1 MKTKLPALL
10 ILVSAIGQIFPA
22 HAKQPYAQGPLLG
35 IIGDMPEGSWKKVN
49 ANAYAE
55 AWAPADLRPLYKS
68 SNPTPQKIITAWSG
82 FAWDSNR
89 GDLILYGGGHAN
101 YSGNDVYRWRSR
113 NLQWER
119 AALPSELTPAVTGVP
134 DSSIDGADAAPV
146 SAHTYDN
153 AMFLPVVDRYLNFG
167 GASYNTG
174 APYQKPS
181 ETNPSVYRVTGP
193 YFFDPAKSNPNQV
206 GGTTG
211 SHVQRVAPH
220 PEILGGGMWQNRD
233 FVKNLAGKSM
243 PVRHVNGC
251 TAYVEELGRDVVYV
265 AGGISGSSTSPDLF
279 RYVPG
284 DVTNPGSDDITR
296 VGIYWSGTS
305 GQTVCAAD
313 PKRQVLLRTGVGTK
327 PFMFWNLATSGPT
340 NKDVA
345 VSVSGDVSTFVN
357 WLSAN
362 GKDIRSCALDY
373 DPVRERF
380 LLWCG
385 DEAVWSIVP
394 PTPMAAT
401 GWKMAPVQSGGIGVP
416 PGQVGVGI
424 LGKWKY
430 IPGYDVFLGLQDD
443 TEGQIWI
450 YKPVGWGAPN
460 TDNLAPNVSL
470 LNPLEGSEVL
480 KGEVVSLTSDATD
493 ADGTVSRVDYTVNGS
508 LVGSSTVPPYL
519 VSWTPLAI
527 GTVTVKAIATDN
539 SGAEAE
545 SSPVSFMVKSPS
557 PSSEPVTTIL
567 QRGVQSY
574 TASSDTYLDKYGQST
589 SQGSRD
595 VMLYSGSNYTPLIK
609 FAIFE
614 REGGRLPDNAIIQS
628 AKLHI
633 YKAAYDYVYRLHP
646 MLRDWSELEATWTR
660 PRTGEVWA
668 VAGATGVDSDYAA
681 TPDGQVSAA
690 FNPAWMV
697 FDVTARLVAF
707 QQGQSNFGWRLVGV
721 SGNGNLKKLYTS
733 EYAVDVTLRPKLE
746 VIYTTE

>member
-1 MKTKLPALL
+1 
-10 ILVSAIGQIFPA
+10 
-22 HAKQPYAQGPLLG
+22 
-35 IIGDMPEGSWKKVN
+35 
-49 ANAYAE
+49 
-55 AWAPADLRPLYKS
+55 
-68 SNPTPQKIITAWSG
+68 
-82 FAWDSNR
+82 
-89 GDLILYGGGHAN
+89 
-101 YSGNDVYRWRSR
+101 
-113 NLQWER
+113 
-119 AALPSELTPAVTGVP
+119 
-134 DSSIDGADAAPV
+134 
-146 SAHTYDN
+146 
-153 AMFLPVVDRYLNFG
+153 
-167 GASYNTG
+167 
-174 APYQKPS
+174 
-181 ETNPSVYRVTGP
+181 
-193 YFFDPAKSNPNQV
+193 
-206 GGTTG
+206 
-211 SHVQRVAPH
+211 
-220 PEILGGGMWQNRD
+220 
-233 FVKNLAGKSM
+233 
-243 PVRHVNGC
+243 
-251 TAYVEELGRDVVYV
+251 
-265 AGGISGSSTSPDLF
+265 
-279 RYVPG
+279 
-284 DVTNPGSDDITR
+284 
-296 VGIYWSGTS
+296 
-305 GQTVCAAD
+305 
-313 PKRQVLLRTGVGTK
+313 VGTK

-574 TASSDTYLDKYGQST
+574 AASSDTYLDKYGQST